1 MFTIITGSQ
10 FGDEGK
16 GKVVDMIS
24 DRYDLVARFQGG
36 DNAGHTVVV
45 NDIKYKLHQIPSGI
59 LVGSRVLIGA
69 GVVMNPLTILDEIRM
84 LRDRNIEV
92 SAANLGID
100 EKTSVIM
107 PYHITLDSLSEAG
120 TTDKIGTTKKGIGFA
135 YQDKVSRYEIT
146 MGDLCGDEARFRTK
160 AEDIFRKKA
169 GIIKAAGIDPAT
181 VLNDDVFESLCEAGR
196 KLRDHMTDAS
206 LEINRALAEGK
217 NVLAEGAQ
225 GSHLDVI
232 HGTQKYVTSS
242 STVAGSAC
250 TGLGVGPMKV
260 TDVIGIVKAYITRV
274 GEGPLP
280 TELKDETGDRMAEV
294 GGEYGTTTG
303 RKRRCGWFDLPLL
316 LKAVNLNG
324 YSEIALT
331 KIDVLT
337 GLDPIKVC
345 VAYDCCGEKMSYPP
359 LDTAALAACR
369 PVYEELPGWTEDLT
383 GIRSYEDLPENA
395 KAYIRYLEDRI
406 GVPIRYISVGPGREQ
421 TFLNPA
427 HE

>member
-1 MFTIITGSQ
+1 
-10 FGDEGK
+10 
-16 GKVVDMIS
+16 
-24 DRYDLVARFQGG
+24 
-36 DNAGHTVVV
+36 
-45 NDIKYKLHQIPSGI
+45 
-59 LVGSRVLIGA
+59 
-69 GVVMNPLTILDEIRM
+69 
-84 LRDRNIEV
+84 
-92 SAANLGID
+92 
-100 EKTSVIM
+100 
-107 PYHITLDSLSEAG
+107 
-120 TTDKIGTTKKGIGFA
+120 
-135 YQDKVSRYEIT
+135 
-146 MGDLCGDEARFRTK
+146 MGDLCGDEARFRAK

-169 GIIKAAGIDPAT
+169 EIIKAAGIDPAT
-181 VLNDDVFESLCEAGR
+181 VLNDDVFERLCEAGR

-260 TDVIGIVKAYITRV
+260 TGVIGIVKAYITRV

-345 VAYDCCGEKMSYPP
+345 VAYDCNGEKMSYPP

-369 PVYEELPGWTEDLT
+369 PVYEELPGWKEDLT

-395 KAYIRYLEDRI
+395 KAYIKYLEDRI

>member
-45 NDIKYKLHQIPSGI
+45 NDVKYKLHQIPSGI

-84 LRDRNIEV
+84 LRDRHIEV
-92 SAANLGID
+92 SSANLGID

-146 MGDLCGDEARFRTK
+146 MGDLCGDEARFRAK

-169 GIIKAAGIDPAT
+169 EIIKAAGIDPAT
-181 VLNDDVFESLCEAGR
+181 VLNDDVFERLCEAGR

-260 TDVIGIVKAYITRV
+260 TGVIGIVKAYITRV

-294 GGEYGTTTG
+294 GGEY
-303 RKRRCGWFDLPLL
+303 
-316 LKAVNLNG
+316 
-324 YSEIALT
+324 
-331 KIDVLT
+331 VL
-337 GLDPIKVC
+337 
-345 VAYDCCGEKMSYPP
+345 A
-359 LDTAALAACR
+359 
-369 PVYEELPGWTEDLT
+369 
-383 GIRSYEDLPENA
+383 N
-395 KAYIRYLEDRI
+395 
-406 GVPIRYISVGPGREQ
+406 
-421 TFLNPA
+421 
-427 HE
+427 